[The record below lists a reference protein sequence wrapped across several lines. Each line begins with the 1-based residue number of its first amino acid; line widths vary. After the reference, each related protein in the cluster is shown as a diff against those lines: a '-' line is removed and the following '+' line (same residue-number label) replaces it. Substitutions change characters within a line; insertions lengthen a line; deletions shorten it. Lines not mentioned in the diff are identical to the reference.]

1 MSRIGRLP
9 VPIPTGVTV
18 SLAPGNVVKVRGP
31 KGELVRTFSP
41 EIGIELRD
49 GHVVVSRPSDQGRH
63 KALHGLTR
71 ALVANMIQGVVA
83 GYRRE
88 LQIEGVGYR
97 AELQGK
103 NLVLNVGFSHS
114 VTIEPP
120 AGIAF
125 DVDKAGRLIGVTGPD
140 KEMVGEMAARIRRV
154 RPPEPYMGKGI
165 RYVGERVRMKAGKA
179 GKVGKGGAK

>member
-1 MSRIGRLP
+1 MSRIGRMP

-18 SLAPGNVVKVRGP
+18 NLAPGNEVKVHGP
-31 KGELVRTFSP
+31 KGDLVRTFP
-41 EIGIELRD
+41 VEMGIELRD
-49 GHVVVSRPSDQGRH
+49 GHVIVTRPTDQGRH
-63 KALHGLTR
+63 KALHGLVR
-71 ALVANMIQGVVA
+71 ALVANMVQGVLA

-97 AELQGK
+97 AELQSK
-103 NLVLNVGFSHS
+103 NLVLNVGFSHT

-125 DVDKAGRLIGVTGPD
+125 DVDKPGRVIGVVGAD
-140 KEMVGEMAARIRRV
+140 KEMVGEIAARIRRV

-165 RYVGERVRMKAGKA
+165 RYMGERVRIKAGKA